1 MTVWTLVSDAALYHS
16 RLNDVCPA
24 EGPRGS
30 RPRPH
35 GFRAVGYVQFAPLST
50 DASPSSLVSE
60 RRMTT
65 RKMRSRR
72 RRMRRWIVRT
82 TRGRSERGR
91 RRAAAAGRG
100 IWWEELEEQE
110 QQQEGE
116 EGEEKGEKGGRS
128 KRGGEQDAMSCNARA
143 TGHYRA
149 EAHMQCHAEQCSAT
163 RKNAEPHIRG
173 RRTYLAFNNPR
184 FQRGTGQYQVARG
197 GRGRDRVRQEIID
210 MTADLT

>member
-1 MTVWTLVSDAALYHS
+1 MTVWTLVSDAALYNS

-24 EGPRGS
+24 EVPRGS
-30 RPRPH
+30 RPRPR

-65 RKMRSRR
+65 RKMKSI

-82 TRGRSERGR
+82 TRGRSERGK
-91 RRAAAAGRG
+91 RRAAAAGGGR
-100 IWWEELEEQE
+100 WWEEVEEQE

-116 EGEEKGEKGGRS
+116 EGEDKGEKEGRS
-128 KRGGEQDAMSCNARA
+128 RRRGEEQDAMPCNARA
-143 TGHYRA
+143 AGHYRA

-173 RRTYLAFNNPR
+173 RRAYLAFNNPR